1 MENSMN
7 RFALIAVTGF
17 MALALT
23 ACGEHGNSKPV
34 PTEATTEAT
43 TEQQQ
48 GVAPEQQQGVAP
60 EAAPVAPEAAPQ

>member
-1 MENSMN
+1 MN

-34 PTEATTEAT
+34 PTEATTE
-43 TEQQQ
+43 QQQ

-60 EAAPVAPEAAPQ
+60 EAAPAAPEAAPQ